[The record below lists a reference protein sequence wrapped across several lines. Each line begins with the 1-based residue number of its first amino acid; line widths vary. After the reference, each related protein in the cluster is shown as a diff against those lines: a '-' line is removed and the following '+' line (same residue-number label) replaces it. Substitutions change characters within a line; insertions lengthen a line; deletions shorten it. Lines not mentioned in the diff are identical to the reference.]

1 MSSPR
6 AQAVPAAAARLVEAL
21 RPGAL
26 RPAALP
32 DSLLALVASRALV
45 WMAGIAAF
53 EVAGTRDPRVPHLG
67 AVGDALAAPI
77 TRWDSVHLEAIAL
90 HGYRH
95 ENLTAFFPLYPL
107 VARAA
112 GELTGSLLAG
122 GALVSLAAFL
132 VGMVAVHRLAEL
144 ELGPAAARRTVWL
157 LAFFPAALFFSA
169 FYTESLFLA
178 LSAGAIYLARCG
190 RFGWACALGALASA
204 TRNTGVAVAVPI
216 ALLYLYGPRADRPPP
231 PGPPPGGSSWA
242 ARIRPRYP
250 LRADALWILLVPA
263 GLVAYT
269 IYQAVRF
276 GDPVA
281 TWHVQTFWSRGF
293 HGPFSAVW
301 YAIPKTWQASYEL
314 FTGSHDTFESPIAK
328 LALFGSLA
336 LAAVAVVGLLRRLPA
351 AYGGYVLA
359 ALGPPLSSPWPS
371 HPLMSLP
378 RFLAVLFPVHMW
390 LALHTAP
397 PRRFAVVLVAS
408 GVMLAVLTV
417 KFATWGWAG

>member
-1 MSSPR
+1 VSSQR
-6 AQAVPAAAARLVEAL
+6 AEAVPSAPLARLTGAL
-21 RPGAL
+21 RTA

-45 WMAGIAAF
+45 WTAGIIAF
-53 EVAGTRDPRVPHLG
+53 AVAGTRDPRVPHIG

-95 ENLTAFFPLYPL
+95 EDPTAFFPLYPL
-107 VARAA
+107 LARAL
-112 GELTGSLLAG
+112 GEVTGSLLLG
-122 GALVSLAAFL
+122 GALISLGAFL
-132 VGMVAVHRLAEL
+132 VGLVVVHRLAEL
-144 ELGPAAARRTVWL
+144 ELGAAAARRTVWL

-178 LSAGAIYLARCG
+178 LTAGAIYLARQG
-190 RFGWACALGALASA
+190 RFGWACALGGLASG
-204 TRNTGVAVAVPI
+204 TRNTGVLVAVPI
-216 ALLYLYGPRADRPPP
+216 ALLYLYGPRADRPRPE
-231 PGPPPGGSSWA
+231 S
-242 ARIRPRYP
+242 ARRFRPRYA
-250 LRADALWILLVPA
+250 LRPDALWILLVPA
-263 GLVAYT
+263 GLVAYS
-269 IYQAVRF
+269 IYQWARF
-276 GDPVA
+276 GDPLA

-301 YAIPKTWQASYEL
+301 YALPKTWQASYEL

-336 LAAVAVVGLLRRLPA
+336 LGVVALVGLFRRLPV
-351 AYGGYVLA
+351 AYGAYVLV
-359 ALGPPLSSPWPS
+359 ALGPPLSSPWPA
-371 HPLMSLP
+371 HPLMSFP
-378 RFLAVLFPVHMW
+378 RFLAVLFPIHMW

-397 PRRFAVVLVAS
+397 PRRFAVVFVAS
-408 GVMLAVLTV
+408 GAMLAVLSV